1 MLVLFSLNANNIW
14 FGLDFVV
21 VLMWS
26 DQEVLIVFDSWIRP
40 KSAVE
45 FFLQKILIIGLSTKI
60 GGVPRPCLGEPVGLS
75 APGWVFIDINNNCY
89 WDVSALK
96 NTDD

>member
-45 FFLQKILIIGLSTKI
+45 YENWWCTTPMPWRARWAVGSRLGLH
-60 GGVPRPCLGEPVGLS
+60 
-75 APGWVFIDINNNCY
+75 
-89 WDVSALK
+89 
-96 NTDD
+96 